1 MNAVVEILGDKL
13 VGATMY
19 HKSEENIRQ
28 KDYIRILADFSKLKS
43 FWSKACFLVF
53 LSLHTKNKSVKAI
66 SGKITRKLKTQ
77 DGAVFHRH
85 IEPFISEINRQA
97 FTDSTGKI
105 LANKLVDKLMEY
117 GNEEFV
123 ILSRVVYSAGYSW
136 GYNIKGVSLTK
147 EDLERT
153 KESY

>member
-1 MNAVVEILGDKL
+1 MNEVVKVLGDKL

-28 KDYIRILADFSKLKS
+28 KDYVRILADFVKLKS

-53 LSLHTKNKSVKAI
+53 LSLHKNKSVKAI

-77 DGAVFHRH
+77 EGAVFHRH
-85 IEPFISEINRQA
+85 IEPFISEINRQS

-123 ILSRVVYSAGYSW
+123 ILSRVVYSAGYNW
-136 GYNIKGVSLTK
+136 GYKIKGVSLTK

-153 KESY
+153 KDWY